1 MSKGKDAKKKA
12 ETLKRLR
19 EDYKDTVA
27 RTQARLKEQRAIR
40 RQICQAMRDA
50 PKTVPE
56 VAEVTGLPA
65 DQVLWHITA
74 MRKYDLATEAGM
86 CGEYYTYQLVQE
98 SKK

>member
-1 MSKGKDAKKKA
+1 MSTKEDAKKKA
-12 ETLKRLR
+12 QVLKRLR
-19 EDYKDTVA
+19 EDHEDSVT
-27 RTQARLKEQRAIR
+27 RIQALLKEQKAIR
-40 RQICQAMRDA
+40 GQICKVMRDA

-56 VAEVTGLPA
+56 VAESTGLPA

-74 MRKYDLATEAGM
+74 MKKYDLVAEAGM

>member
-1 MSKGKDAKKKA
+1 MSEKEDAKKKVQV
-12 ETLKRLR
+12 LKRLR

-27 RTQARLKEQRAIR
+27 RTQALLKEQKAIR
-40 RQICQAMRDA
+40 GQICHAMRDG

-56 VAEVTGLPA
+56 VAVSTGLPA
-65 DQVLWHITA
+65 NQVLWHITA
-74 MRKYDLATEAGM
+74 MRKYDLVAEAEM

>member
-1 MSKGKDAKKKA
+1 MSTKEDAKKKA
-12 ETLKRLR
+12 QILKRLR
-19 EDYKDTVA
+19 EDHKDSVT
-27 RTQARLKEQRAIR
+27 RTQALLKEQKAIR
-40 RQICQAMRDA
+40 GQICKAMRDA

-56 VAEVTGLPA
+56 VAESTGLPA

-74 MRKYDLATEAGM
+74 MRKYDLVAEAGM

>member
-1 MSKGKDAKKKA
+1 MSKREDAKKKA
-12 ETLKRLR
+12 EMLKRLR

-27 RTQARLKEQRAIR
+27 RTQALLKEQKAIR
-40 RQICQAMRDA
+40 SQICHAMRDG

-56 VAEVTGLPA
+56 AAKSTGLPA

-74 MRKYDLATEAGM
+74 MRKYDLVAEAEM

>member
-1 MSKGKDAKKKA
+1 MSKKEDAKKKVQV
-12 ETLKRLR
+12 LKRLR

-27 RTQARLKEQRAIR
+27 RTQALLKEQKAIR
-40 RQICQAMRDA
+40 GQICHAMRDG

-56 VAEVTGLPA
+56 VAVSTGLPA
-65 DQVLWHITA
+65 NQVLWHITA
-74 MRKYDLATEAGM
+74 MRKYDLVAEAEM

>member
-1 MSKGKDAKKKA
+1 MSKKEDAKEKVQV
-12 ETLKRLR
+12 LKRLR

-27 RTQARLKEQRAIR
+27 RTQALLKEQKAIR
-40 RQICQAMRDA
+40 GQICHAMRDG

-56 VAEVTGLPA
+56 VAVSTGLPA
-65 DQVLWHITA
+65 NQVLWHITA
-74 MRKYDLATEAGM
+74 MRKYDLVAEAEM

>member
-1 MSKGKDAKKKA
+1 MSKKEDAKEKVRL
-12 ETLKRLR
+12 LKRLR
-19 EDYKDTVA
+19 EEHKTTIE
-27 RTQARLKEQRAIR
+27 RTQALLKEQKVIR
-40 RQICQAMRDA
+40 RQICQTMRDA

-56 VAEVTGLPA
+56 VAEATDLPA

-74 MRKYDLATEAGM
+74 MRKYDLVAEDGM